1 MRPGS
6 SRPKRAKLL
15 GRLGVEP
22 LTDAFDLDAF
32 HAACRRRNAPIKQV
46 LLAGDLVVGV
56 GNIYASEALFLAGIR
71 PTLSAA
77 RISRRRAAQLRAAIR
92 EVLARAVA
100 QGGST
105 LRDFSNAHGEAGL
118 FQLEAMVYDRAGQP
132 CRVCAAHRRKASGR
146 VSAQRISA
154 QTARNPEGFARAG
167 CYIDRHC
174 GGTVG
179 TSFNEQFDQHGTWRR
194 EFALRLKLLSEWL
207 KDHELLDAAVEERL
221 RRLETQLRSDKVMV
235 AFVAEFSRGK
245 SELIN
250 AIFFAGY
257 ERRIMPASAGRT
269 TMCPTELGYDA
280 DVPPCLR
287 LLPIETRLQPQP
299 LMEWRMVPEKWTRV
313 DLDVNDPAQL
323 AKAFEKVAEVV
334 RVTQDEARALG
345 FWHDESPEDNP
356 MMDANGRVEV
366 PQWRHALINIAHPLL
381 KQGLVILDTPGLNAI
396 GAEPELTVNLIP
408 QAHAVVFILAA
419 DTGVTKSD
427 LAIWREHLITE
438 EDNLESRLVV
448 LNKIDT
454 MWDALST
461 PAQVQAQ
468 IERQRATTAEI
479 LGLAQEQ
486 VIPVSAQKG
495 LVAKVTN
502 DAASAART
510 ASCRC
515 WSGALAQG
523 VMGQRQ
529 KILRAAV
536 AGGISELRSEVERVI
551 QIRRRDLTE
560 QMIELKGL
568 HGKNTSVIKHMRSR
582 IEQEQARVRRERRQD
597 PRRAFGAPEAAARR
611 VQPAGNRDAEDRD
624 GRADRSAAAARHQ
637 AGRQEG
643 LWRHLRAA
651 ARAPARGQSLSGEI
665 QSMLTGTFRQLNA
678 EYGFSL
684 QAPREPDLARYERD
698 LDLVER
704 SHLQYL
710 GVGNAFRLA
719 QPEFADRLVRALATR
734 LRVVYESAL
743 GEVELW
749 SKSAA
754 AQLDAQLRERRRNF
768 GRRLEAIERIQQAAR
783 RLDERIAEIA
793 ARRRPSTTANAKLA
807 ELTAT

>member
-1 MRPGS
+1 
-6 SRPKRAKLL
+6 
-15 GRLGVEP
+15 
-22 LTDAFDLDAF
+22 
-32 HAACRRRNAPIKQV
+32 
-46 LLAGDLVVGV
+46 
-56 GNIYASEALFLAGIR
+56 
-71 PTLSAA
+71 
-77 RISRRRAAQLRAAIR
+77 
-92 EVLARAVA
+92 VA
-100 QGGST
+100 
-105 LRDFSNAHGEAGL
+105 
-118 FQLEAMVYDRAGQP
+118 
-132 CRVCAAHRRKASGR
+132 
-146 VSAQRISA
+146 
-154 QTARNPEGFARAG
+154 
-167 CYIDRHC
+167 
-174 GGTVG
+174 
-179 TSFNEQFDQHGTWRR
+179 SFNEQFDQHGTWRR

-207 KDHELLDAAVEERL
+207 KDHDLLDSAVEERL
-221 RRLETQLRSDKVMV
+221 RRLESQMRSDKVMV

-257 ERRIMPASAGRT
+257 KRRIMPASAGRT
-269 TMCPTELGYDA
+269 TMCPTELGYDS

-299 LMEWRMVPEKWTRV
+299 LMEWRAVPEKWTRV

-323 AKAFEKVAEVV
+323 AQAFEKVAEIR

-345 FWHDESPEDNP
+345 FWHDDTPEDNP
-356 MMDANGRVEV
+356 MVSPDGMIEV
-366 PQWRHALINIAHPLL
+366 PRWRHALINIAHPLL

-427 LAIWREHLITE
+427 LSIWREHLITE
-438 EDNLESRLVV
+438 DHESDSRLVV

-454 MWDALST
+454 MWDSLST

-468 IERQRATTAEI
+468 VDRQRATTAEI
-479 LGLAQEQ
+479 LGLRQEQ

-495 LVAKVTN
+495 LVAKVNN
-502 DAASAART
+502 DAQLLDRSHLPVLEQ
-510 ASCRC
+510 
-515 WSGALAQG
+515 ALSHG

-529 KILRAAV
+529 RILRSAV
-536 AGGISELRSEVERVI
+536 AAGITELRAEAARVI
-551 QIRRRDLTE
+551 NIRRRDLAE
-560 QMIELKGL
+560 QMVELKGL
-568 HGKNTSVIKHMRSR
+568 RGKNMSVIKHMRAR
-582 IEQEQARVRRERRQD
+582 IEQEQRDFDASGARIHAVRSVHLKLLRDVFTLLGTSTLKAEMAELTKALRQPGIKLGVRKAYAQTFER
-597 PRRAFGAPEAAARR
+597 
-611 VQPAGNRDAEDRD
+611 
-624 GRADRSAAAARHQ
+624 
-637 AGRQEG
+637 
-643 LWRHLRAA
+643 LRAGLNKA
-651 ARAPARGQSLSGEI
+651 QTTSGEI

-704 SHLQYL
+704 SHNQYL
-710 GVGNAFRLA
+710 GVGNALRLA

-749 SKSAA
+749 NKSAA

-768 GRRLEAIERIQQAAR
+768 GRRLEAIERIQQAASGLDDR
-783 RLDERIAEIA
+783 INEIEAQESTLDELD
-793 ARRRPSTTANAKLA
+793 TKLG
-807 ELTAT
+807 ELTAHLIDIPAAAKADAQAPQHLLKNAA